1 MDIYEAIAS
10 RRTIREFEER
20 EVPDEVLERILDAGI
35 KAPTNNHM
43 RSWEFVV
50 VSDKAVR
57 AQILE
62 SIPQTVSKE
71 RVEEILTAWDLTD
84 ERQRDMYFDA
94 IPKQYAM
101 LYRAG
106 VLILPFFK
114 QETPLLAPKV
124 INDLNGFASMWCCI
138 ENILLTAAAEGL
150 FGVTRI
156 PFSGEIERIRT
167 VIGHPKNYV
176 MPCYLALGYPAKDA
190 VRTEQYRF
198 TAREKIHKNH
208 W

>member
-1 MDIYEAIAS
+1 MDIYEAIAT

-20 EVPDEVLERILDAGI
+20 EVPNEVLERILDAGL
-35 KAPTNNHM
+35 KAPTNNHL

-84 ERQRDMYFDA
+84 ERQRDMYFNA

-106 VLILPFFK
+106 ALILPFFK

-156 PFSGEIERIRT
+156 PFGGEIERIRT
-167 VIGHPKNYV
+167 VIGHPQNYV